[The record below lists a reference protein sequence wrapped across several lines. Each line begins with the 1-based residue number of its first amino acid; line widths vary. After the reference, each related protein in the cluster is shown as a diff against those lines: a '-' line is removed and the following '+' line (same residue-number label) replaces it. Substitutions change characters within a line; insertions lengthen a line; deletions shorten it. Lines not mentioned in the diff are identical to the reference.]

1 MDKEQLI
8 DQLIHFLKTDPS
20 CQQTIACLTDRA
32 ELSLVI
38 AHEIELTVQ
47 HRLGKIEVLRK
58 KAIAPDFIFYAQPSA
73 VETLIAEAELSP
85 AKLGIK
91 LLKQIIS
98 REIKVSMPVNVFQ
111 ITQHGYLNI
120 LKVGGI
126 EFLNELKNHGLSN
139 VPKIL
144 SALRNLRKQP

>member
-1 MDKEQLI
+1 MDKQELT
-8 DQLIHFLKTDPS
+8 DRLIHFLKTETA

-32 ELSLVI
+32 EFSIVI
-38 AHEIELTVQ
+38 AGEIELTIQ
-47 HRLGKIEVLRK
+47 NKQSQMIIEQ
-58 KAIAPDFIFYAQPSA
+58 KAALAPDFIFFAQPAA
-73 VETLIAEAELSP
+73 VDVLINETGLSP

-120 LKVGGI
+120 LKVGGL
-126 EFLNELKNHGLSN
+126 EFLNELKTHGLSN